1 MSKDTQ
7 RAFIESL
14 PDWKRARLEAL
25 IADARGYGKRAL
37 RADTPAR

>member
-14 PDWKRARLEAL
+14 PEWKRKRLEEL
-25 IADARGYGKRAL
+25 IADARGYGKRSA
-37 RADTPAR
+37 PK